1 MGLYNLIFRR
11 SPPIGDAAALADFID
26 EQSAFLVQKGIY
38 EFSRARA
45 GHYAKVLFTERPFL
59 DAAEQSRW
67 RAYPLGLAMVGEMV
81 EGVLRPEAM
90 QERSAISKEIADV
103 VLAVFD
109 RYAVPASLDE
119 EAWRDARNALAH
131 HLAVAAS
138 LPRKRVMD
146 VPELFAKKYFALMPI
161 HKKMRESDFPTMKNY
176 LRVVLI
182 NIHDELTKRLDVDAV
197 GGSLRGRG

>member
-11 SPPIGDAAALADFID
+11 SPPIRDAAELADFID

-45 GHYAKVLFTERPFL
+45 GHYAKVLFTERTFL

-81 EGVLRPEAM
+81 YGVLRP
-90 QERSAISKEIADV
+90 QEEQQRSTIAQALASV

-109 RYAVPASLDE
+109 RYAVPAALDE
-119 EAWRDARNALAH
+119 EAWRDARSTLAH
-131 HLAVAAS
+131 HLTLMAS
-138 LPRKRVMD
+138 RPRKRVMD
-146 VPELFAKKYFALMPI
+146 IPEIFAERYFSLMPI
-161 HKKMRESDFPTMKNY
+161 HKKMRASDFPTMKNY
-176 LRVVLI
+176 LRVVLV
-182 NIHDELTKRLDVDAV
+182 NIHDDLTRRLDVDAMA
-197 GGSLRGRG
+197 GSLRGRG